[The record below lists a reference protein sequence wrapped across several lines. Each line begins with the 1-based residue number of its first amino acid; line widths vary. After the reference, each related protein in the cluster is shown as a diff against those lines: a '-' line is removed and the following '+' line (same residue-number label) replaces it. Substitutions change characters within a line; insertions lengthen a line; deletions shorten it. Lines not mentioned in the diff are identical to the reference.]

1 MTKIIAILIICLFV
15 WSPTYAGSSNDK
27 EKEIE
32 INTEKMRK
40 GVKKTAER
48 VGEELKKAVD
58 ETGKALEKA
67 GKKIKEHVSIEKS
80 D

>member
-1 MTKIIAILIICLFV
+1 MTCLFM

-32 INTEKMRK
+32 INTEKIRK
-40 GVKKTAER
+40 GVKKTAEE
-48 VGEELKKAVD
+48 VGEGLKKAAK
-58 ETGKALEKA
+58 ETGKALDKA